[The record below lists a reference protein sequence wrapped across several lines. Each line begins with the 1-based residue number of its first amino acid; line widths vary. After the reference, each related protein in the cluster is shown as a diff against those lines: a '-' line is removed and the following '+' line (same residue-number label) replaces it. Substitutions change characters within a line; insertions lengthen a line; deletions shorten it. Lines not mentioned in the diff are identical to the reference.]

1 MQYNV
6 IWCNMIRYDA
16 IRYDMIRYDMTH
28 THIYIYV
35 YIYRYVMICFVYCM
49 NAWFVDVMYLSY
61 GRMTWLGHLQ
71 SKRSSSEASSP
82 WLSKFPWAARFSM
95 IFKQFQSAFTIIDIC
110 IQLYTY
116 IYIYMYYMSILYI
129 YIYICIPEISESE
142 RNDGV
147 FS

>member
-1 MQYNV
+1 MQYDTV
-6 IWCNMIRYDA
+6 RCNTIRYDT
-16 IRYDMIRYDMTH
+16 IWHDTH
-28 THIYIYV
+28 IYV

-71 SKRSSSEASSP
+71 SKRLSSEASSP

-116 IYIYMYYMSILYI
+116 IYMYYMSILYI
-129 YIYICIPEISESE
+129 YIYAFLKLVNLKETMGCFHKLCGFP
-142 RNDGV
+142 
-147 FS
+147 FFHA

>member
-6 IWCNMIRYDA
+6 ISCNMIQYDT
-16 IRYDMIRYDMTH
+16 IWYDMIWHDT
-28 THIYIYV
+28 

-49 NAWFVDVMYLSY
+49 NAWLVDVMYISY
-61 GRMTWLGHLQ
+61 GHMTWLGHLQ

-95 IFKQFQSAFTIIDIC
+95 NFKQFQSAFTIIDIC

-116 IYIYMYYMSILYI
+116 IYICILYEYFI
-129 YIYICIPEISESE
+129 HTYIYICIPEISKSE

>member
-1 MQYNV
+1 MQYDT
-6 IWCNMIRYDA
+6 IW
-16 IRYDMIRYDMTH
+16 YDMTWH
-28 THIYIYV
+28 TYICI

-116 IYIYMYYMSILYI
+116 IYMYYMSILYI
-129 YIYICIPEISESE
+129 YIYAFLKLVNLKETMGCFHKLCGFP
-142 RNDGV
+142 
-147 FS
+147 FFHA